1 MLNLFIL
8 CFYFCLL
15 EARIPQGSIFSLC
28 LLSVCVSPTPPIFL
42 LSLLFFFWSTWLM
55 FNKCYRLHQ
64 CGRGISTPLW
74 PWLFLLFS
82 LIFVCNPDLSSS
94 CTFNPEYLL
103 YLLYHYFKPVY
114 ASDLSV
120 LAVLF
125 LFG

>member
-15 EARIPQGSIFSLC
+15 EASILQGSIFSLC
-28 LLSVCVSPTPPIFL
+28 LLSVCVSPPPLIFL
-42 LSLLFFFWSTWLM
+42 FSLLFFFWSTCLT
-55 FNKCYRLHQ
+55 FNKCCGLHQ

-74 PWLFLLFS
+74 PCVFLLFS
-82 LIFVCNPDLSSS
+82 LIFLSNPDLSSS
-94 CTFNPEYLL
+94 CTFNSEYLL
-103 YLLYHYFKPVY
+103 DFLYHYFKPVY
-114 ASDLSV
+114 ASNLSV